1 MNAIGVK
8 TFIDEFG
15 ADHEVTE
22 GVVGCENMGWG
33 ESLVLGE
40 APDMELMNREG
51 TADLEFVSLIMC
63 IGMKRI
69 DFFEI
74 VLHIFDTD
82 TERNTL

>member
-8 TFIDEFG
+8 TFINKFS
-15 ADHEVTE
+15 ADHEVAE
-22 GVVGCENMGWG
+22 GVVGCKNMGRG

-40 APDMELMNREG
+40 APDMELVNGEG
-51 TADLEFVSLIMC
+51 TADLELVSLVVR
-63 IGMKRI
+63 IGMKRA

-82 TERNTL
+82 TEWNTL

>member
-1 MNAIGVK
+1 M
-8 TFIDEFG
+8 
-15 ADHEVTE
+15 
-22 GVVGCENMGWG
+22 
-33 ESLVLGE
+33 LGE